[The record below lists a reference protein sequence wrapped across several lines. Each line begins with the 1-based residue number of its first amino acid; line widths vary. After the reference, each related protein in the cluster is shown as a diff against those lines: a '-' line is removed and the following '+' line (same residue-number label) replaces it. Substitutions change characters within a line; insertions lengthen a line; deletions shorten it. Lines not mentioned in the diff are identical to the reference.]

1 MILYHYTDQNG
12 FMGIFQQRELWATKI
27 QFLNDSNEHKLAL
40 DLAAELLESYAK
52 KSNDRNVKA
61 RLNHYKDSIPH
72 IKDRNVCVCSLT
84 ENGDLLS
91 QWRGYSQSHGGYS
104 IGLNYY
110 ALEPYIRLQGF
121 KLVQCIYSKKEQVSV
136 VSKMIEALIE
146 EFKDEPEPE
155 YGFDISY
162 ESTSTFLD
170 RLSEIAPVL
179 KDPSFEE
186 EAEWRIIVT
195 ASFRQLS
202 FRAGKSMLTP
212 FYKVSLRSSDDDKFR
227 FLPLVQEVVVG
238 HTPHPELAV
247 LATEAFLINMFPPR
261 LLDGDYSTLIEV
273 RKTSIPFRNW

>member
-27 QFLNDSNEHKLAL
+27 QYLNDSNEHKLAL
-40 DLAAELLESYAK
+40 DLTAELLESYSQ
-52 KSNDRNVKA
+52 KSQDRKVKA
-61 RLNHYKDSIPH
+61 RLNHYKDSITH

-110 ALEPYIRLQGF
+110 SLEPYIRLQGF
-121 KLVQCIYSKKEQVSV
+121 KLVRCIYSKNEQVRA
-136 VSKMIEALIE
+136 VSNMIETLID

-162 ESTSTFLD
+162 QSTSTFLD
-170 RLSEIAPVL
+170 RLSEIAPTL

-195 ASFRQLS
+195 ASFRELS
-202 FRAGKSMLTP
+202 FRAGNSMLTP
-212 FYKVSLRSSDDDKFR
+212 FYKVSLRSSDNDKFS
-227 FLPLVQEVVVG
+227 FLPLIQEVIVG
-238 HTPHPELAV
+238 HTPHSELAV

-261 LLDGDYSTLIEV
+261 LLDGDYSTPIKV